1 LFDLFKRTS
10 QGVAKSRQQWFRKI
24 AGLFSTGGIDE
35 SVWTQLEELLVSA
48 DVSISTTTKLLENVR
63 TKAKE
68 QRLSQG
74 PDIYKLLKQEIVN
87 LLSLPMGNEQVNN
100 LSGSN
105 KSRLILVVGVNGS
118 GKTTSIAKLAHYYS
132 GSGAKVVLGAG
143 DTFRAAAIDQLKLW
157 GDKAGVEVIAHQPGS
172 DPGAVVYDTVQA
184 ARARQAGV
192 IIIDTAGRLHTK
204 FNLMEE
210 LKKIQRAAIKSDT
223 NLEHQVLL
231 VVDATT
237 GQNGLSQAKKF
248 TEAVGVNGIFLTKLD
263 GTARGGIVLTICDE
277 LKIPILY
284 IGTGEHPDDMARFD
298 PATFTD
304 AIFSDSSD

>member
-1 LFDLFKRTS
+1 MFDLFKRTS

-24 AGLFSTGGIDE
+24 ACLFSTGGIDE

-87 LLSLPMGNEQVNN
+87 LLSIPMGNEQVNN

-143 DTFRAAAIDQLKLW
+143 DT
-157 GDKAGVEVIAHQPGS
+157 
-172 DPGAVVYDTVQA
+172 
-184 ARARQAGV
+184 
-192 IIIDTAGRLHTK
+192 
-204 FNLMEE
+204 
-210 LKKIQRAAIKSDT
+210 
-223 NLEHQVLL
+223 
-231 VVDATT
+231 
-237 GQNGLSQAKKF
+237 
-248 TEAVGVNGIFLTKLD
+248 
-263 GTARGGIVLTICDE
+263 
-277 LKIPILY
+277 
-284 IGTGEHPDDMARFD
+284 
-298 PATFTD
+298 
-304 AIFSDSSD
+304 